1 MATWQCIQGCGACCH
16 LDPRDRPDL
25 EDYLT
30 PDDLADYLSL
40 VGPDGWCVNYDHAS
54 RQCQIYDDRPWFCRV
69 QAETFGPMYGIEPEE
84 LNDFA
89 IACCQEQIE
98 GVYGDLSLE
107 MHRFNNAIGAVI
119 TPASSDT
126 TES

>member
-25 EDYLT
+25 EDYLP

-40 VGPDGWCVNYDHAS
+40 VGSDGWCVNYDHTS

-69 QAETFGPMYGIEPEE
+69 QVETFGPMYGIEPEE

-89 IACCQEQIE
+89 ITCCQEQIE

-107 MHRFNNAIGAVI
+107 MHRFNGAIGTVVT
-119 TPASSDT
+119 TPNPDSTAP
-126 TES
+126 